1 MSKIAH
7 LDWPGICKEG
17 ETVLLLTVTL
27 MKTSLLAIF
36 SFLPCLALAD
46 SSSTSTDR
54 LNLSPSQQEAIK
66 PILVAEADKRKSIE
80 DDTTLSVQEKHD
92 QTGEVH
98 RASLQQIKALFTPEQ
113 MAQIEQGQAHP
124 QPSPTSPS
132 TSSTQTSP

>member
-1 MSKIAH
+1 M
-7 LDWPGICKEG
+7 
-17 ETVLLLTVTL
+17 LLLTVTL

-46 SSSTSTDR
+46 SSSTSTSPGGVPDPTAELKVMTDR